1 MKKYLLI
8 LLLLPLIALSQ
19 SQTVFLDARGR
30 DCTGGL
36 GLCSSGITS
45 TTDHTIEAT
54 FTKISDNSFAMVF
67 ENKNISETDQ
77 KKIAGK
83 TFSEMKTTENAYFF
97 QESDFLVPETILQK
111 INLSLDADYIKQGK
125 YPFVFEDKKTSVII
139 TLGKK

>member
-1 MKKYLLI
+1 MKKYLLV

-30 DCTGGL
+30 DCAGGL

-45 TTDHTIEAT
+45 NTDHTIAAT

-67 ENKNISETDQ
+67 ENKNTSETDQ

-83 TFSEMKTTENAYFF
+83 TFSEMKATENPYFF
-97 QESDFLVPETILQK
+97 QESDFSIPETILQK
-111 INLSLDADYIKQGK
+111 INISPEASYIKQGK
-125 YPFVFEDKKTSVII
+125 YPFIFEDKTSSVII